1 MNEAATFQARKHP
14 AALTIVILLHGAA
27 LTALALNKMEVI
39 GPDKIPRTIVDL
51 IEQKDPPPPEQ
62 KQTEAQKPRVQQ
74 TVIERTIPII
84 KFPPKPT
91 EFEWKPLPPPTGEVI
106 PKPGPVTQPKIEIPP
121 PPKPEPRKVEPAR
134 AKANLGSYV
143 SDADYPGTAVRAE
156 EQGTTRFRLGVGA
169 DGRVTQC
176 TVTQSSGSSSLDAT
190 TCRLM
195 KSRARFTPARD
206 GSGQPTGDSVSSAI
220 KWVLPDG

>member
-1 MNEAATFQARKHP
+1 MNEAATFQARRHP
-14 AALTIVILLHGAA
+14 AALTTVILLHGAA
-27 LTALALNKMEVI
+27 LTALALTKMEVI
-39 GPDKIPRTIVDL
+39 GPHKAPNTEVTWV
-51 IEQKDPPPPEQ
+51 KDPPPPPPDPQPQVE
-62 KQTEAQKPRVQQ
+62 KPRTQE
-74 TVIERTIPII
+74 TVIDRPLPIF

-91 EFEWKPLPPPTGEVI
+91 EIEWKVVPPPTGEI
-106 PKPGPVTQPKIEIPP
+106 IFKPGPVTQPKIELPP
-121 PPKPEPRKVEPAR
+121 TPPPEPRKVEPAR

-143 SDADYPGTAVRAE
+143 SDADYPGPAIRNGD
-156 EQGTTRFRLGVGA
+156 QGTTRFRLGVGA

-176 TVTQSSGSSSLDAT
+176 SVTQSSGSASLDAT

-206 GSGQPTGDSVSSAI
+206 DTGRATSDSVAGGI

>member
-27 LTALALNKMEVI
+27 LAALALTKMEVI
-39 GPDKIPRTIVDL
+39 GPKKDPPTIIDFIKDKTPPPPDKVQPEVKTPRIQETVIDRPPPIVDL
-51 IEQKDPPPPEQ
+51 
-62 KQTEAQKPRVQQ
+62 TAKPSDIV
-74 TVIERTIPII
+74 
-84 KFPPKPT
+84 
-91 EFEWKPLPPPTGEVI
+91 WKPLPPVDEI
-106 PKPGPVTQPKIEIPP
+106 IFKPGPVTQPKIEIPP

-143 SDADYPGTAVRAE
+143 SDADYPTPAVRNE
-156 EQGTTRFRLGVGA
+156 EQGTTRFRLGVGP

-206 GSGQPTGDSVSSAI
+206 SSGQATGDTVSSAI